1 MNYMPFSA
9 LPRRFRM
16 NYRDRLATSS
26 DIPMQNFLRLPAI
39 GMLAAA
45 FAAGPSRAADTSWV
59 TSWMASPQPAWH
71 SGFILPTNVPRAL
84 DGDSIRE
91 LVQLSS
97 GGESLRL
104 VFSNRYGSVP
114 LVIGE
119 VRVALALHESETVGG
134 TDRAVTFGGQRSVTV
149 PPGADGISD
158 PLRMK
163 AGPLA
168 RLAISSYY
176 PLQTELSSFH
186 WGDQQTAYIMKGNA
200 TGAPH
205 LRQANH
211 LKGRAFLN
219 AVLVNA
225 AAGTRTVVALGDSTT
240 DGNGSTPDSNR
251 RWPDYLARRLA
262 GTGVAVANAGISGA
276 RLLDDMM
283 GVNALARFEHD
294 VLAQPGASTVV
305 VYIGIN
311 DIGWPGSPF
320 APAAPPMR
328 AEQLIAGYRQLIVA
342 ARVRGVRIV
351 GATITPFSGA
361 LRGTPLEGHFSLAKD
376 AVRRRVNDWI
386 RGSGEFDA
394 VADFDKVLRD
404 PRDPAR
410 LLAEYD
416 SGDHLHPGDAGY
428 EAIARSLDDAT
439 LFGTKRPALKE
450 RP

>member
-1 MNYMPFSA
+1 
-9 LPRRFRM
+9 
-16 NYRDRLATSS
+16 
-26 DIPMQNFLRLPAI
+26 MQKFLQLPAI
-39 GMLAAA
+39 GVLAFA
-45 FAAGPSRAADTSWV
+45 FAACPARAAAGNWV
-59 TSWMASPQPAWH
+59 TSWMASPQPAWY

-84 DGDSIRE
+84 DGTSIRE
-91 LVQLSS
+91 VVQLSS
-97 GGESLRL
+97 GGDSLRL
-104 VFSNRYGSVP
+104 VFSNRYGKVP

-119 VRVALALHESETVGG
+119 VRIALSLRDSETIGG
-134 TDRAVTFGGQRSVTV
+134 TDRAVTFGGQRSLTV

-168 RLAISSYY
+168 RLAISSFF
-176 PLQTELSSFH
+176 PQPTELSSFH
-186 WGDQQTAYIMKGNA
+186 WGDQQTAYLMKGNT
-200 TGAPH
+200 TGAPY
-205 LRQANH
+205 LRQADR
-211 LKGRAFLN
+211 LQGRAFLN
-219 AVLVNA
+219 AVLVDA

-240 DGNGSTPDSNR
+240 DGNGSTPSLNR

-262 GTGVAVANAGISGA
+262 GAGVAVANAGISGA

-294 VLAQPGASTVV
+294 VLAQPGTSTVV

-320 APAAPPMR
+320 APAAAPMR
-328 AEQLIAGYRQLIVA
+328 AEQLIAGYRQLIAA

-351 GATITPFSGA
+351 GATMTPFSGA
-361 LRGTPLEGHFSLAKD
+361 LQGTPLEGHFSPAKD
-376 AVRRRVNDWI
+376 AVRGQVNDWI

-404 PRDPAR
+404 PRHRAR
-410 LLAEYD
+410 LLAKYD

-428 EAIARSLDDAT
+428 EAIAGSLDDAT
-439 LFGTKRPALKE
+439 LFGTARPAFKE
-450 RP
+450 GP